1 MADIALDG
9 SIVSVSNGGGDL
21 TQAFTINN
29 NSNRLLIVGYAT
41 HQGQGD
47 AVTIKWNGT
56 DLTKIVTKT
65 GSFNETCSI
74 WALVAPETGT
84 HNIVVDTTGGG
95 DFTAI
100 GIYSLYNCKQVNPS
114 TFQSATGSSNY
125 ASLSIVTPS
134 NDNWVIDAVEAE
146 PVPSVDTGTG
156 QVQDWAEQDASYENG
171 EGSHVVKA
179 VAGTQNMGW
188 NLSYGGRWNL
198 VALVVE
204 PSTSV
209 STYSETFT
217 IDGIVKQ
224 TFIETITIDGIVTT
238 GVTKTFTVD
247 GIISTGIQKTFTVN
261 GIVKT
266 VLTKTLTVDGIIVS
280 GTSKY
285 LTLDGIV
292 KSGTTKTFT
301 IDGVI
306 VLTHFSKTFTLDG
319 IVHTTQSLLF
329 TVDGYIQANTGYFL
343 NGVQIAKPKSLKREF
358 VFLKTDMTTIPGKL
372 RRDVSYRKEKYILE
386 WEILT
391 LIEVSEI
398 LSAISQNK
406 KISFRVNEANLQ
418 IGEVNVW
425 PFLKSLDYSQAG
437 SDYRASAVLEL
448 VEEIV

>member
-171 EGSHVVKA
+171 EGSHVVKV

-188 NLSYGGRWNL
+188 DLSYGGRWNL

-224 TFIETITIDGIVTT
+224 TFTKTFTIDGIVIT
-238 GVTKTFTVD
+238 GFTKTFTVD
-247 GIISTGIQKTFTVN
+247 GLITLGVSKTFTVD
-261 GIVKT
+261 GLIRAYTAKT
-266 VLTKTLTVDGIIVS
+266 FTLDGIIV
-280 GTSKY
+280 
-285 LTLDGIV
+285 LP
-292 KSGTTKTFT
+292 
-301 IDGVI
+301 
-306 VLTHFSKTFTLDG
+306 HFSKTFTLDG
-319 IVHTTQSLLF
+319 SVRAKQTFQF

-343 NGVQIAKPKSLKREF
+343 NGIQIAKPKSLKREF

-418 IGEVNVW
+418 IGEVN
-425 PFLKSLDYSQAG
+425 
-437 SDYRASAVLEL
+437 
-448 VEEIV
+448 

>member
-306 VLTHFSKTFTLDG
+306 ILTHFSKTFTLDG
-319 IVHTTQSLLF
+319 IVHATQPLFF

-358 VFLKTDMTTIPGKL
+358 VFLKTDMTTRPGKL

-386 WEILT
+386 WEVLT
-391 LIEVSEI
+391 HIEVSEI
-398 LSAISQNK
+398 LSAINQN
-406 KISFRVNEANLQ
+406 IRVPFLVNEINLQ
-418 IGEVNVW
+418 ISEVDVW

-448 VEEIV
+448 IEEII